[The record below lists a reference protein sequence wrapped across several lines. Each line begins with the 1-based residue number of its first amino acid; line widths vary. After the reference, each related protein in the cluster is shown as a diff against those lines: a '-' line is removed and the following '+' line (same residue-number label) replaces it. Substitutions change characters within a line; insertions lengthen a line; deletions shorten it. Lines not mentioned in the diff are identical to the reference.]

1 MSRTHRNPGYKTY
14 RRPHTQSE
22 IRQLSGLMDDNDY
35 TRNRDAVRSR
45 TLPTSWED
53 IHISAFY
60 EDYKWQHWHK

>member
-45 TLPTSWED
+45 TLPTS
-53 IHISAFY
+53 
-60 EDYKWQHWHK
+60 